1 MRNDHPAV
9 GSAPP
14 ESQERPEPRGP
25 RLGRRQLLTGTLL
38 GAASAPFAASAAQA
52 APRATTPAA
61 AGVPARSVVP
71 GADRA
76 HADGWSVLA
85 GERVGVITNPTGVL
99 RSLRNVVD
107 EMHASGAVDLVGVF
121 GPEHGFRGTAQAG
134 GSEGTFVDERTGLTV
149 YDAYGAG
156 VAKMTELFRAA
167 DVETVVFDIQD
178 VGARFY
184 TYIWTMWTAMQAAV
198 ATGSRFVV
206 LDRPNPVG
214 GTARG
219 PMMAAGY
226 TSGVGAKEIV
236 QAHGM
241 TVGELA
247 RFFDG
252 EFLPDVAG
260 ARLDRLDV
268 VEVAGWRR
276 DVTFAGTG
284 LDFVMPSP
292 NMPTPDTALAYP
304 GTCMFEG
311 TNLSEGRGTTRPFE
325 LIGAPYVDHRWA
337 AALTEAGLPGVLF
350 REAYF
355 NPTFNKH
362 AGTVCGGV
370 QVTVDDPARFDP
382 VRTGVAMLVTAAG
395 LYPEFAW
402 REDSWDPARPFWIDK
417 LTGSPRLRQQID
429 AGATTDDV
437 VAAWQDELAEFDRRR
452 QQYLLY
458 RGPRS

>member
-1 MRNDHPAV
+1 MRNDHPAAGPV
-9 GSAPP
+9 DPRAP
-14 ESQERPEPRGP
+14 REPRGP
-25 RLGRRQLLTGTLL
+25 GFDRRRLLTGTLL
-38 GAASAPFAASAAQA
+38 GAASVPFTALAAQA
-52 APRATTPAA
+52 APRAAAPAA
-61 AGVPARSVVP
+61 AGIPSRPVVP

-76 HADGWSVLA
+76 HADGWSALA

-107 EMHASGAVDLVGVF
+107 EMHESGAVDLVGVF

-156 VAKMTELFRAA
+156 VAKMTEMFRAA
-167 DVETVVFDIQD
+167 EVETVVFDIQD

-219 PMMAAGY
+219 PMMTAGY

-252 EFLPDVAG
+252 EFLPDVTG
-260 ARLDRLDV
+260 ARLGRLDV

-276 DVTFAGTG
+276 DVTFGGTG

-325 LIGAPYVDHRWA
+325 LIGAPFLDHRWA
-337 AALTEAGLPGVLF
+337 AALTEAGLPGVRF

-382 VRTGVAMLVTAAG
+382 VRTGVAMLVAAAAI
-395 LYPEFAW
+395 YPEFAW
-402 REDSWDPARPFWIDK
+402 REDAWDPARPFWIDK

-437 VAAWQDELAEFDRRR
+437 VGAWHDELADFDRRR
-452 QQYLLY
+452 RQYLIY

>member
-1 MRNDHPAV
+1 MRNDHPEA
-9 GSAPP
+9 
-14 ESQERPEPRGP
+14 RPAATRGP
-25 RLGRRQLLTGTLL
+25 RLDRRQLLTGAAL
-38 GAASAPFAASAAQA
+38 GAASVPLAALGAQA
-52 APRATTPAA
+52 LPRGATTTGASY
-61 AGVPARSVVP
+61 PARPVVP

-76 HADGWSVLA
+76 HAAGWAELR
-85 GERVGVITNPTGVL
+85 GDRVGVITNPTGVL

-107 EMHASGAVDLVGVF
+107 EMHDSGTVDLVAVF

-156 VAKMTELFRAA
+156 VAAMTEMFRAA
-167 DVETVVFDIQD
+167 EVETVVFDIQD

-214 GTARG
+214 GTACG
-219 PMMAAGY
+219 PMMTSAY

-252 EFLPDVAG
+252 EFLEDVTG
-260 ARLDRLDV
+260 ARLAQLDV
-268 VEVAGWRR
+268 VEVGGWRR
-276 DVTFAGTG
+276 DVVFGATG

-325 LIGAPYVDHRWA
+325 LIGAPYADHRWA

-355 NPTFNKH
+355 NPTFSKH
-362 AGTVCGGV
+362 AGTTCAGV

-382 VRTGVAMLVTAAG
+382 VRTGVAMLRTAAS

-402 REDSWDPARPFWIDK
+402 REDSWDPQRPFWIDK
-417 LTGSPRLRQQID
+417 LTGSPRLREQID
-429 AGATTDDV
+429 AGAGTDEV
-437 VAAWQDELAEFDRRR
+437 VAAWQDELADFDRRR
-452 QQYLLY
+452 KQYLLY
-458 RGPRS
+458 QGPRG